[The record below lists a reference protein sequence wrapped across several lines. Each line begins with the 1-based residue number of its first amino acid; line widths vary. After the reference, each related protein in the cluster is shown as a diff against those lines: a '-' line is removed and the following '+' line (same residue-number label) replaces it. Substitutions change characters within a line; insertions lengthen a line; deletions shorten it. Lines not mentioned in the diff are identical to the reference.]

1 MTRLQR
7 HVLVGGICF
16 VLGSLLGAQLST
28 QHATVRLDTLAE
40 HVDALDNLD
49 AGQAVSFDVWATP
62 PKTPAPPVYQVGLA
76 VLTRE
81 GEAMTV
87 ALDGESRIHLI
98 VCAPNGSVNPCG
110 PEGIRPDEYGAV
122 VRGEAR

>member
-1 MTRLQR
+1 VTRLQR
-7 HVLVGGICF
+7 HVLVGGVCF
-16 VLGSLLGAQLST
+16 VLGSLLGAQLSMP
-28 QHATVRLDTLAE
+28 HATARLDTLAE
-40 HVDALDNLD
+40 HVDDLD

-76 VLTRE
+76 VLPQE

-87 ALDGESRIHLI
+87 ALDGERRIHLI
-98 VCAPNGSVNPCG
+98 VCTPNGSLNQCG
-110 PEGIRPDEYGAV
+110 PDGMKPDEYGAV